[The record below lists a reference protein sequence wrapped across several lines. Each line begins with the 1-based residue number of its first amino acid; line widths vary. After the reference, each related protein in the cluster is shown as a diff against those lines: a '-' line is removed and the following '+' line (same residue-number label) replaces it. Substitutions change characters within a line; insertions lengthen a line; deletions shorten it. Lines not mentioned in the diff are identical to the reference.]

1 MRKFLPISLLVL
13 LLACTEKIEIQ
24 SKSDYHE
31 YLAVQATLTNQPTQ
45 PQQVVL
51 SRSISFFHDE
61 PQPMVKGAYVSVNDI
76 RFTEREDGV
85 YVAPM
90 GFACQENENYH
101 LEISLPDGEV
111 YTADAQM
118 PESGFEIEAID
129 YAWGGGRSLGADSL
143 WTVGLWGIEKEIE
156 SNYLVTH
163 AINGYYV
170 PFDQAFIINDN
181 FFNDKEIAGFPVQ
194 NFLQL
199 EQLRKQY
206 GECYKYLETGD
217 VITLEIWT
225 LDNDYETFLY
235 AINSGGLSIPLL
247 TPQPANLPTN
257 IRGKNVMGFFAICPV
272 ERASVVVEDPFRPY
286 FKRSMPLPL

>member
-13 LLACTEKIEIQ
+13 LLACTEKIDIE

-31 YLAVQATLTNQPTQ
+31 YLAVQATLTDQPDQ
-45 PQQVVL
+45 IQQVVL

-61 PQPMVKGAYVSVNDI
+61 PQPMVKGASVSVNNI
-76 RFTEREDGV
+76 RFTEMQDGI
-85 YVAPM
+85 YIAPL

-101 LEISLPDGEV
+101 LEINLPDGEK

-118 PESGFEIEAID
+118 PEPGFDIEAID
-129 YAWGGGRSLGADSL
+129 YAWGGGRTLGADSL
-143 WTVGLWGIEKEIE
+143 WTVGIWGTEKETV
-156 SNYLVTH
+156 SSYLITH
-163 AINGYYV
+163 AVNGYYT
-170 PFDQAFIINDN
+170 PFDQALIINDT
-181 FFNDKEIAGFPVQ
+181 FFNDKEVAGFPIQ
-194 NFLQL
+194 TLLQL
-199 EQLRKQY
+199 EEMRKEY
-206 GECYKYLETGD
+206 GECYKYLEEGD
-217 VITLEIWT
+217 VITLEAWT
-225 LDNDYETFLY
+225 LDPDYENFLF

>member
-163 AINGYYV
+163 AINGYYT
-170 PFDQAFIINDN
+170 PFDQALIINDN

-206 GECYKYLETGD
+206 GECYKYLEEGD
-217 VITLEIWT
+217 VITLEAWT
-225 LDNDYETFLY
+225 LDPGYENFLF